1 MILIADSGSTKCDW
15 ALYDGSG
22 FTTHSTQ
29 GFNPMFHTEQMV
41 IDGLT
46 NNLELASKAQL
57 VDHIYYYG
65 SGCQTPELNSVIE
78 NALRKV
84 FPGAQ
89 VEVDHDLTAAIK
101 ATAGD
106 EPGISCILGT
116 GSNLA
121 YFDGETIHTKTSG
134 LGYILGD
141 EGSGTY
147 FGKKLVADFLYDQL
161 PPELHKEIETKFNLS
176 KDVAIQNVY
185 MRPNANVYLASFMKV
200 VSNYSDLEYV
210 QNMVYE
216 GLLRFIDVH
225 VRRFDQ
231 CQAVPVHFVGSIA
244 YYFQGLL
251 AQACEKRG
259 IELGKV
265 VKKPIDSLV
274 AYHENL
280 INQA

>member
-41 IDGLT
+41 VDGLH
-46 NNLELASKAQL
+46 NNLDLASKAHQ
-57 VDHIYYYG
+57 VEHIYYYG
-65 SGCQTPELNSVIE
+65 SGCQTAELNSVIE
-78 NALRKV
+78 QALKIV
-84 FPGAQ
+84 FSQAQ
-89 VEVDHDLTAAIK
+89 VDVDHDLTAAIR
-101 ATAGD
+101 ATAGHQ
-106 EPGISCILGT
+106 PGISCILGT

-121 YFDGETIHTKTSG
+121 YFDGQEIQTKTSG

-147 FGKKLVADFLYDQL
+147 FGKKIVADYLYGQL
-161 PPELHKEIETKFNLS
+161 PTELHKEIEHKFKLTKT
-176 KDVAIQNVY
+176 VAIQNVY

-200 VSNYSDLEYV
+200 VSNYSDLDYV
-210 QNMVYE
+210 QNMVLE

-225 VRRFDQ
+225 VRRFDE
-231 CQAVPVHFVGSIA
+231 CQSVPVHFVGSIA
-244 YYFQGLL
+244 YYFQGIL